1 MIKFLVK
8 KFQAFTKKNQNEI
21 KSMVGDI
28 SSNIP
33 AELQENRRLSYKSVV
48 QQRDKYR
55 SGEITKQQLRQDI
68 ILGFTILGCFD
79 KTTQEEILRT
89 CIDLDL
95 DIKKESDFTTVEY
108 DIYREIIEYIHKNR
122 QEKIK
127 ILLKKAAQKIN
138 NQELPISKR
147 TIDFIT
153 SITDEELEILK
164 KIFRYVVGN
173 GIFKYKDI
181 EQDFMKMDFANPVA
195 IT

>member
-1 MIKFLVK
+1 MTNFLFK

-33 AELQENRRLSYKSVV
+33 AEQQKNTRALYKTVT
-48 QQRDKYR
+48 QQMDKYR
-55 SGEITKQQLRQDI
+55 SGEITQPEFRQDI
-68 ILGFTILGCFD
+68 ILGLKFLECFD
-79 KTTQEEILRT
+79 NTRQEEILRWALE
-89 CIDLDL
+89 IEADV
-95 DIKKESDFTTVEY
+95 KKDSNFTNDEY
-108 DIYREIIEYIHKNR
+108 DIYSEIVSYLLNKR

-164 KIFRYVVGN
+164 KIFRYV
-173 GIFKYKDI
+173 
-181 EQDFMKMDFANPVA
+181 PCPA
-195 IT
+195 IRPAQSKV